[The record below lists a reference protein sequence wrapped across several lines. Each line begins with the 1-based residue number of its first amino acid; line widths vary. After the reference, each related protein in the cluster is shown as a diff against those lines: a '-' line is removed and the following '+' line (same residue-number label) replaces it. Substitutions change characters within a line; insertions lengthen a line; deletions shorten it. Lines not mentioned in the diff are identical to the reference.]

1 MTASRILI
9 RGIHAEGRHGANPGE
24 SEDLQEFVVDLD
36 VDVET
41 AGDALDATV
50 DYRVLVGAA
59 LEAVES
65 TSVVL
70 LETLAQTI
78 ARAVHRISGVS
89 RVTVRVHKPRAA
101 DSLTV
106 DDIAAEVTSE

>member
-1 MTASRILI
+1 MAASRIVI

-24 SEDLQEFVVDLD
+24 SEEVQEFVVDLD
-36 VDVET
+36 AVVET
-41 AGDALDATV
+41 SGDSLDATV

-89 RVTVRVHKPRAA
+89 RVTVGVHKPQAA
-101 DSLTV
+101 DSLAV
-106 DDIAAEVTSE
+106 DDIAAEVTLE